1 MDEYKENVVEEN
13 AAEPLAEKTEQ
24 NFSAT
29 NTPPLPKE
37 EEKPISFWAFLGM
50 IVLFA
55 IPVLGWIA
63 ALIFIFAGKNKT
75 IKNFAGAK
83 LAYITVHAIASFLL
97 FSVLI
102 TSMFGMILPIVNTA
116 LGTEFETLSEFVTL
130 AADLVGGNY
139 SRIVSGYI
147 PALTK
152 LLGEEYKPF
161 LIELACGKYESLLH
175 QLKNEQ
181 YALVLS
187 DLEDG
192 KYPDLVKLLDQK
204 SYDYIKS
211 ELEKETKGIDSR
223 LFESIDEL
231 LP

>member
-1 MDEYKENVVEEN
+1 MDEYKEAVVEKETPAEN
-13 AAEPLAEKTEQ
+13 TEQ
-24 NFSAT
+24 NFFAA
-29 NTPPLPKE
+29 KE
-37 EEKPISFWAFLGM
+37 PSFPEEKEKPVSFWAFFGM

-63 ALIFIFAGKNKT
+63 ALIFVFAGKNKT
-75 IKNFAGAK
+75 IKNYAGAK

-97 FSVLI
+97 FSILI
-102 TSMFGMILPIVNTA
+102 TSMFGMILPVVNTA
-116 LGTEFETLSEFVTL
+116 LGTEFKDLSEFVSL
-130 AADLVGGNY
+130 ATDLIGGNY
-139 SRIVSGYI
+139 SRMVSGFI

-161 LIELACGKYESLLH
+161 LTELASGKYEELLH
-175 QLKNEQ
+175 HLKNKQ
-181 YALVLS
+181 YALVLA
-187 DLEDG
+187 DLESG
-192 KYPDLVKLLDQK
+192 KYPDLVKHLDQK

-211 ELEKETKGIDSR
+211 ELEKEAKGIDSE